1 MLSILKKHSI
11 LYVEDELKIQES
23 IAEYL
28 DNYFGQVYLASNGQ
42 SALDLFVVHQPDT
55 LLLDINLPDMDGLS
69 VAEEVR
75 KENATCPIVML
86 TAYTEKEKLLRATE
100 LKLTKYLVKPVSHK
114 AFKEALS
121 LLAKE
126 LVKTP
131 SKFIRLSKGLVWNQ
145 QTNELID
152 NKGVVLLS
160 EKQHRLLKLLVKR
173 KDSVITYENIIC
185 TVWDSSYDK
194 DISLDSVKNLVSQLR
209 KQLAENCITSVYG
222 EGYKLK

>member
-1 MLSILKKHSI
+1 MLSILKKYSI

-28 DNYFGQVYLASNGQ
+28 NNYFGQVYLASNGQ

-75 KENATCPIVML
+75 KENSTCPIIML

-121 LLAKE
+121 ILAKE

-131 SKFIRLSKGLVWNQ
+131 SKFIHLSKRLVWNQ
-145 QTNELID
+145 QTNELYD

-160 EKQHRLLKLLVKR
+160 EKQHRLLKLFIQR
-173 KDSVITYENIIC
+173 KGNVVSYEKIVFAVWDNTYEKE
-185 TVWDSSYDK
+185 V
-194 DISLDSVKNLVSQLR
+194 SLDSVKNLVSQLR
-209 KQLAENCITSVYG
+209 KQLSENCISSVYG
-222 EGYKLK
+222 EGYMLK